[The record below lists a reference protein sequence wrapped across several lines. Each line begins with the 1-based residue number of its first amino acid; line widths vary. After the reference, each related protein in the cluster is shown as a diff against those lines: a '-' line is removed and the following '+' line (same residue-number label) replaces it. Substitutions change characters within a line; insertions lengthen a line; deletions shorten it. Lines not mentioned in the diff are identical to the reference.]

1 MPKIIELST
10 ERLRLRQWRASD
22 TEAFAL
28 MSSDP
33 RVMEYLLGPMDA
45 VASFAMQ
52 ERLTQLIS
60 DRGWGFWAMELK
72 ETQQFIGFT
81 GLHTPIPEL
90 PFSPCIEIGWR
101 LAFDHWGK
109 GYASEA
115 AKAALDFG
123 FNTLQLNEIVSFTAL
138 PNLRSQAVM
147 QKLGMQRD
155 AQTFMHPKVAEGHL
169 LQEHCL
175 YRLSKPLNAK

>member
-22 TEAFAL
+22 AEAFAL

-33 RVMEYLLGPMDA
+33 RVMKYLLGPMDA
-45 VASFAMQ
+45 AASAALQ
-52 ERLTQLIS
+52 ERITKLIS
-60 DRGWGFWAMELK
+60 ERGWGFWALELK

-81 GLHTPIPEL
+81 GLHIPIPEL
-90 PFSPCIEIGWR
+90 PFSPCVEIGWR
-101 LAFDHWGK
+101 LAFEHWGK

-123 FNTLQLNEIVSFTAL
+123 FNTLQLNEIVSFTAM

-155 AQTFMHPKVAEGHL
+155 TQTFMHPKVPEGHS

-175 YRLSKPLNAK
+175 YRLNKLHP

>member
-22 TEAFAL
+22 TEAFAQ

-33 RVMEYLLGPMDA
+33 RVMEYLLGPIDTA
-45 VASFAMQ
+45 ASLAMQ
-52 ERLTQLIS
+52 ERIADLITG
-60 DRGWGFWAMELK
+60 RGWGFWALELK

-81 GLHTPIPEL
+81 GLHIPIPEL
-90 PFSPCIEIGWR
+90 PCSLCVEIGWR
-101 LAFDHWGK
+101 LAFEHWGK

-115 AKAALDFG
+115 ARAALDFG
-123 FNTLQLNEIVSFTAL
+123 FNVLQLDEIVSFTAL

-155 AQTFMHPKVAEGHL
+155 AQTFMHPKVPEGHF

-175 YRLSKPLNAK
+175 YRLNKLHP

>member
-10 ERLRLRQWRASD
+10 DRLQLRQWRASD
-22 TEAFAL
+22 TDAFAQL
-28 MSSDP
+28 SADP

-45 VASFAMQ
+45 SASLTMQ
-52 ERLTQLIS
+52 ERIMLLIAE
-60 DRGWGFWAMELK
+60 RGWGFWALELK

-81 GLHTPIPEL
+81 GLHIPLPEL
-90 PFSPCIEIGWR
+90 PFSPAVEIGWR

-109 GYASEA
+109 GYAVEA
-115 AKAALDFG
+115 ARAALDFG
-123 FNTLQLNEIVSFTAL
+123 FNTLQLDEIVSFTAQ
-138 PNLRSQAVM
+138 PNLRSQSVM

-155 AQTFMHPKVAEGHL
+155 PHHFFHPKIAEGHP